1 MKERDKFAPVRFLFA
16 VFSLVSLVVIGVE
29 GFRHGIGISTLTMRA
44 AVVVVG
50 IRIVSTFIVGVLRGY
65 EETQGS

>member
-1 MKERDKFAPVRFLFA
+1 MKDTEKFALIRFLFA
-16 VFSLVSLVVIGVE
+16 VFSLLSLAVVGIE
-29 GFRHGIGISTLTMRA
+29 GWRHGIGISTLTMRA

-50 IRIVSTFIVGVLRGY
+50 IRCVSTFIVGVLRGY